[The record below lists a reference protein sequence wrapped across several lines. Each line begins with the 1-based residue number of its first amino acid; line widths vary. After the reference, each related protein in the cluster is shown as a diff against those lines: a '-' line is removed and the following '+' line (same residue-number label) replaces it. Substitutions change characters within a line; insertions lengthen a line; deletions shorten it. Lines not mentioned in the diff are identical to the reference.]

1 VLQGLA
7 MDDLIEE
14 SESKSCGESKSDI
27 GALQGLAMDDKIDES
42 ESNSCSESKSDIE
55 VLQGMAMDDLID
67 ESESKSCS
75 ESKSDIEGLGLVSTS
90 SLTWKCSPTRMNARD
105 MLLSKNLPA

>member
-1 VLQGLA
+1 MLQDLA

-27 GALQGLAMDDKIDES
+27 
-42 ESNSCSESKSDIE
+42 E
-55 VLQGMAMDDLID
+55 VLQGLTMDDKID

-105 MLLSKNLPA
+105 MLLSKTLPA

>member
-1 VLQGLA
+1 MLQDLA

-27 GALQGLAMDDKIDES
+27 
-42 ESNSCSESKSDIE
+42 E
-55 VLQGMAMDDLID
+55 VLQGLTMDDKID